1 MKKSNNTKFIDA
13 STVKDAIN
21 ESGYFSRSQM
31 KENVKKRIK
40 YNYQAFLWILIPM
53 LFLFFFSY
61 YPTIKAVIDSFYDSK
76 VVSSIGGNIVV
87 KDVFV
92 GIDNY
97 KEIFNDRVF
106 WLCIKNVAIFT
117 VVGLVCG
124 NFMTIL
130 LAELLFNLKNKK
142 LSAFF
147 RILFIV
153 PILVPSLVIILIW
166 KYVIFGN
173 TGLLNQLML
182 ALGLDR
188 QLWYWETDPSKEW
201 IAKFAIIFTNFP
213 WVGGT
218 SFLIY
223 LAGLQ
228 NIPHSVME
236 ASQLDNCSTMKR
248 IFKIDMPF
256 IRSQLKYFL
265 IMGVIGGFQNFDLQL
280 IALGQEYDNTNVL
293 GLYLYDRAFG
303 IGYTTTD
310 GTIIRPRFGYACA
323 VGMIILVITL
333 ALTIMN
339 MKLNADPS
347 KTKKNHKKPK
357 LINKEYIK
365 LLLGKPVVETVN
377 NENQEVEQIANEI
390 NNEGGNADE

>member
-1 MKKSNNTKFIDA
+1 M
-13 STVKDAIN
+13 
-21 ESGYFSRSQM
+21 
-31 KENVKKRIK
+31 
-40 YNYQAFLWILIPM
+40 AFL
-53 LFLFFFSY
+53 FVFSY
-61 YPTIKAVIDSFYDSK
+61 YPTIKALYDSFFDSK
-76 VVSSIGGNIVV
+76 VISSIGGNIVV

-97 KEIFNDRVF
+97 KEIFNDKVF
-106 WLCIKNVAIFT
+106 WLCIKNVLIFT
-117 VVGLVCG
+117 LIGIVLG
-124 NFMTIL
+124 NAMTIF

-147 RILFIV
+147 RVLFIV
-153 PILVPSLVIILIW
+153 PMLVPSLVIILIW

-173 TGLLNQLML
+173 TGLMNQLML
-182 ALGLDR
+182 ALGQES
-188 QLWYWETDPSKEW
+188 QLWYWETDPNKEW

-228 NIPHSVME
+228 NIPNSVME
-236 ASQLDNCSTMKR
+236 ASQLDNCSVWKR
-248 IFKIDMPF
+248 IWKIDMPC

-280 IALGQEYDNTNVL
+280 IALGAEYDNTNVL

-303 IGYTTTD
+303 IGYITAD
-310 GTIIRPRFGYACA
+310 GGLIRPRFGYACA
-323 VGMIILVITL
+323 VGMIILVITM

-339 MKLNADPS
+339 MTLNNEKKPKKEN
-347 KTKKNHKKPK
+347 KTKKF
-357 LINKEYIK
+357 INKEYIK
-365 LLLGKPVVETVN
+365 QLL
-377 NENQEVEQIANEI
+377 
-390 NNEGGNADE
+390 EGGKTNE

>member
-1 MKKSNNTKFIDA
+1 MKKSSKTQLLDA
-13 STVKDAIN
+13 STIKDVLS

-31 KENVKKRIK
+31 KETQKKRKK
-40 YNYQAFLWILIPM
+40 YNYEAFLWILIPM
-53 LFLFFFSY
+53 AFLIIFSY
-61 YPTIKAVIDSFYDSK
+61 YPTIKAIFDSLFDSK
-76 VVSSIGGNIVV
+76 ITSSIGGNVEY

-92 GIDNY
+92 GLNNY
-97 KEIFNDRVF
+97 KEIFNDKVF
-106 WLCIKNVAIFT
+106 WICIKNVLIFSAI
-117 VVGLVCG
+117 GLVLG
-124 NFMTIL
+124 NLMTIF

-147 RILFIV
+147 RVLFII
-153 PILVPSLVIILIW
+153 PILVPSLVIILVW

-173 TGLLNQLML
+173 TGLMNQLML
-182 ALGLDR
+182 ALGQER

-228 NIPHSVME
+228 NIPNSVME

-248 IFKIDMPF
+248 IFKIDLPC

-280 IALGQEYDNTNVL
+280 IALGSEYDNTNVL

-303 IGYTTTD
+303 IGYTLED
-310 GTIIRPRFGYACA
+310 GSLIHPRFGYACA
-323 VGMIILVITL
+323 VGMIILVITMV
-333 ALTIMN
+333 LTILN
-339 MKLNADPS
+339 MRLNSDPS
-347 KTKKNHKKPK
+347 TSKKNKKK
-357 LINKEYIK
+357 KQFVDRNYIK
-365 LLLGKPVVETVN
+365 ALL
-377 NENQEVEQIANEI
+377 
-390 NNEGGNADE
+390 EGGSTNEELL

>member
-1 MKKSNNTKFIDA
+1 MKKSNNVMLLDA
-13 STVKDAIN
+13 STIKDIL
-21 ESGYFSRSQM
+21 SGGGYYSRSQM
-31 KENVKKRIK
+31 RGVHKKRKK

-53 LFLFFFSY
+53 LFLFVFSY
-61 YPTIKAVIDSFYDSK
+61 YPTIKALFDSLFDSK
-76 VVSSIGGNIVV
+76 ITSSIGGNIEV

-92 GIDNY
+92 GLDNY
-97 KEIFNDRVF
+97 KEIFNDQVF
-106 WLCIKNVAIFT
+106 WLCIKNVLIFSAI
-117 VVGLVCG
+117 GLVLG
-124 NFMTIL
+124 NLMTIF

-147 RILFIV
+147 RVLFII
-153 PILVPSLVIILIW
+153 PILVPSIVIILIW

-173 TGLLNQLML
+173 TGLMNQLML
-182 ALGLDR
+182 ALGQEQ
-188 QLWYWETDPSKEW
+188 QLWYWETDASKEW

-228 NIPHSVME
+228 NIPNSVME
-236 ASQLDNCSTMKR
+236 ASELDNCSTLKR
-248 IFKIDMPF
+248 IFKIDLPS

-280 IALGQEYDNTNVL
+280 IALGAEYDNTNVL

-303 IGYTTTD
+303 IGYVAPE
-310 GTIIRPRFGYACA
+310 GTLIRPRFGYACA
-323 VGMIILVITL
+323 VGMIILVITM

-339 MKLNADPS
+339 MRLNSDGT
-347 KTKKNHKKPK
+347 KTKKKKEHKKFIDRK
-357 LINKEYIK
+357 YIK
-365 LLLGKPVVETVN
+365 ALL
-377 NENQEVEQIANEI
+377 
-390 NNEGGNADE
+390 EGGNNNG

>member
-1 MKKSNNTKFIDA
+1 MKKSGNSDFADA
-13 STVKDAIN
+13 STLKDVID
-21 ESGYFSRSQM
+21 ESGEFSRSQM
-31 KENVKKRIK
+31 KERVRKRPK
-40 YNYQAFLWILIPM
+40 YNYQAFLWIFIPM
-53 LFLFFFSY
+53 AFLLFFSY
-61 YPTIKAVIDSFYDSK
+61 YPTVRSVIDSLFDSK
-76 VVSSIGGNIVV
+76 VVSSIGGNVVV
-87 KDVFV
+87 KDVYV
-92 GIDNY
+92 GFDNY

-117 VVGLVCG
+117 AIGLVGG
-124 NFMTIL
+124 NLMTIF
-130 LAELLFNLKNKK
+130 LAELLFNLRNKR

-147 RILFIV
+147 RILFII

-188 QLWYWETDPSKEW
+188 QLWYWETDPDKEW

-213 WVGGT
+213 WVAGT

-228 NIPHSVME
+228 NIPSSVME
-236 ASQLDNCSTMKR
+236 ASQLDHCSVAKR
-248 IFKIDMPF
+248 IVKIDLPF
-256 IRSQLKYFL
+256 IRPQLKYFL

-303 IGYTTTD
+303 IGYVTND
-310 GTIIRPRFGYACA
+310 GTLIRPRFGYACA
-323 VGMIILVITL
+323 VGMIILVITM
-333 ALTIMN
+333 ALTILN
-339 MKLNADPS
+339 MRLNADAGGS
-347 KTKKNHKKPK
+347 KRKKAKKK
-357 LINKEYIK
+357 IVNKGFVK
-365 LLLGKPVVETVN
+365 LLVQHPQAEAESPIK
-377 NENQEVEQIANEI
+377 A
-390 NNEGGNADE
+390 EGGNGND